1 MERERNER
9 LYWKEDI
16 EGIIWGYEG
25 LGRVKWKREGFEIGD
40 DVYIGMIEVL
50 EKFCYKRR

>member
-1 MERERNER
+1 M
-9 LYWKEDI
+9 YWKEDI